1 MVTYRKMFALR
12 LPPDLIDDLDA
23 WCKAQRPTVTK
34 TALVEMVI
42 RDFLDEQKVKATSGK
57 RKAD

>member
-12 LPPDLIDDLDA
+12 LPPDLIEEMDA
-23 WCKAQRPTVTK
+23 WCKAQRPPVTK

-42 RDFLDEQKVKATSGK
+42 RDFLIARRATPSPDKPRSG
-57 RKAD
+57 